1 MTSLRMKMRIALRRR
16 LIDAAG
22 IIVLAASY
30 YALGRLS
37 LIAAAAHNVVSSIW
51 LPAGLAVFA
60 LVRFGL
66 RFWPGVVIGAFA
78 LNATSGIS
86 PGGAAAIAFGNAVE
100 ALLGA
105 YLLTRVAGMHR
116 ALDRVRDVLA
126 LAGLAGVL
134 STMLA
139 AAIGV
144 TSLVLTGA
152 SERATAL
159 PLWLVWWSGDAV
171 GILIFA
177 PLLFTWSAP
186 EPARSRPALR
196 GVESAITFATLVLGT
211 DLLFRGWPGRVY
223 FIFPLFTWIALRL
236 GRRALATAVVIVTGI
251 ATWHTVS
258 GVGPFTEFTP
268 LSNLVSLQAYLA
280 LLTIPSLLFA
290 AAHAEAQQNEAGLR
304 QSEARYRA
312 LSSNLPDGSVVLFD
326 RDLRLVLV
334 EGPAVATA
342 GFAKDEIA
350 GRTVAEVFDPH
361 DASMLEVPLR
371 RAFVGE
377 ASEFEF
383 PLRERTYLVR
393 VLPLAD
399 SAGAVTLGM
408 ALALDITERHAAA
421 REIADSR
428 TRLQLLSRRL
438 IAAHEEERR
447 RVAREVHDDLGQALT
462 GVKIGLGALMP
473 RSSRRDT
480 DDTERRIL
488 GVSQVV
494 DGAIESVQRIILRLR
509 PGVLDNL
516 GPVAALEWEAQQFTR
531 QTGVPVT
538 LNLPGDPLAMDS
550 ESSTAL
556 YRTVQEALTNVAR
569 HAAASAVRIGLA
581 TTGEELVLHVTDDGC
596 GIPDSEAHRP
606 HSMGILGMRERA
618 FACGG
623 TLEVSRAA
631 AGGTR
636 LVLRLPHRTPEV
648 NIDDH

>member
-1 MTSLRMKMRIALRRR
+1 
-16 LIDAAG
+16 
-22 IIVLAASY
+22 
-30 YALGRLS
+30 
-37 LIAAAAHNVVSSIW
+37 
-51 LPAGLAVFA
+51 
-60 LVRFGL
+60 
-66 RFWPGVVIGAFA
+66 
-78 LNATSGIS
+78 
-86 PGGAAAIAFGNAVE
+86 
-100 ALLGA
+100 
-105 YLLTRVAGMHR
+105 
-116 ALDRVRDVLA
+116 
-126 LAGLAGVL
+126 
-134 STMLA
+134 
-139 AAIGV
+139 
-144 TSLVLTGA
+144 
-152 SERATAL
+152 
-159 PLWLVWWSGDAV
+159 
-171 GILIFA
+171 
-177 PLLFTWSAP
+177 
-186 EPARSRPALR
+186 
-196 GVESAITFATLVLGT
+196 
-211 DLLFRGWPGRVY
+211 
-223 FIFPLFTWIALRL
+223 
-236 GRRALATAVVIVTGI
+236 
-251 ATWHTVS
+251 
-258 GVGPFTEFTP
+258 
-268 LSNLVSLQAYLA
+268 
-280 LLTIPSLLFA
+280 
-290 AAHAEAQQNEAGLR
+290 
-304 QSEARYRA
+304 
-312 LSSNLPDGSVVLFD
+312 
-326 RDLRLVLV
+326 
-334 EGPAVATA
+334 VATA

-596 GIPDSEAHRP
+596 GIPDSDAHRP